1 MRKPLGSSEHIFK
14 REGDSS
20 KISKFMRNIS
30 PLFFMSE
37 FIYILFL
44 RYNDYVLSTRYKE
57 VISEDV
63 RKNIYNILIL
73 LYFLKP
79 FFAFLTDNVYFNI
92 NNILT
97 FLSKKIYDL
106 CNFIQDAMYYCSRAV
121 CKGKSIF
128 LQIFLRKYMKDG
140 ISSSGSRYFKK
151 RGLHSNNHYIDNFL
165 YIPINRKYYVL
176 ISELTITLLL
186 LCVYLFNNK
195 INYYLYLVIIFLIAS
210 LMLLSSCIF
219 EGVVVE
225 RCRRQIHFE
234 QVFYISYVMCIKI
247 FCSLVLYY
255 IYILKV
261 SIFILILKSFII
273 FLISCA
279 SSEETLFLSDN
290 LNAHRNTIL
299 NGGNGTMNVK
309 NSVNLLSQ
317 LGVLKKILFKESLFK
332 ILFLLILFNSSID
345 TKFSI
350 LQYGVQN
357 YSWPHSLIN
366 YIPLVSQT
374 AKLIGIS
381 IFQLYTNKMCYKNYA
396 MITILLNVLLKITSL
411 FFLYYNKNTYV
422 SPFLFLLNIIVQNI
436 SIKILALPILL
447 LCIKKAPLNLES
459 TIINIYIFCFNFSNL
474 ISKRYFLW
482 NIILQMSKNVFII
495 LLLSFLTTCASLLYY
510 FNISL
515 DSLNNMN
522 APYASCSSLLYSNGK
537 EDMYLKLKNSPKTH
551 YFNINPFSKG
561 EKGITSKKIVRFS
574 EENAKTKK
582 IKDEERK
589 NKPNEFKIASD
600 YSSDGDQWLIID
612 NLKGNIK
619 KKYADHNPLNISN
632 MML

>member
-1 MRKPLGSSEHIFK
+1 
-14 REGDSS
+14 
-20 KISKFMRNIS
+20 
-30 PLFFMSE
+30 
-37 FIYILFL
+37 
-44 RYNDYVLSTRYKE
+44 
-57 VISEDV
+57 
-63 RKNIYNILIL
+63 
-73 LYFLKP
+73 
-79 FFAFLTDNVYFNI
+79 
-92 NNILT
+92 
-97 FLSKKIYDL
+97 
-106 CNFIQDAMYYCSRAV
+106 
-121 CKGKSIF
+121 
-128 LQIFLRKYMKDG
+128 
-140 ISSSGSRYFKK
+140 
-151 RGLHSNNHYIDNFL
+151 
-165 YIPINRKYYVL
+165 
-176 ISELTITLLL
+176 
-186 LCVYLFNNK
+186 
-195 INYYLYLVIIFLIAS
+195 
-210 LMLLSSCIF
+210 
-219 EGVVVE
+219 
-225 RCRRQIHFE
+225 
-234 QVFYISYVMCIKI
+234 
-247 FCSLVLYY
+247 
-255 IYILKV
+255 
-261 SIFILILKSFII
+261 
-273 FLISCA
+273 
-279 SSEETLFLSDN
+279 
-290 LNAHRNTIL
+290 
-299 NGGNGTMNVK
+299 MNVK

-396 MITILLNVLLKITSL
+396 MITIL
-411 FFLYYNKNTYV
+411 
-422 SPFLFLLNIIVQNI
+422 
-436 SIKILALPILL
+436 
-447 LCIKKAPLNLES
+447 
-459 TIINIYIFCFNFSNL
+459 
-474 ISKRYFLW
+474 KRYFLW

-632 MML
+632 MMEKINFKNKNILELGCAHGLVGIKILLDKGNVVFQELNKEVINDVLLPNIEKNLNKNLKKKKLQDKKTFMKINNEDFNCFIINKPWNKLNKTLKKKELKPFDFILGNEILYRKENYPSILKILKRNLKENGKAYFGTKSYYFGFEDGAGSNSFLDYVNKNKRFEFIARVVQTDTEKSVYSKDIIEITFAKKN

>member
-57 VISEDV
+57 VISDDV

-92 NNILT
+92 NDILT
-97 FLSKKIYDL
+97 FLSKKINDL
-106 CNFIQDAMYYCSRAV
+106 YNFIQDAMYYCSRAV

-151 RGLHSNNHYIDNFL
+151 RGLHSSNHYVDNF
-165 YIPINRKYYVL
+165 
-176 ISELTITLLL
+176 
-186 LCVYLFNNK
+186 F
-195 INYYLYLVIIFLIAS
+195 
-210 LMLLSSCIF
+210 
-219 EGVVVE
+219 
-225 RCRRQIHFE
+225 
-234 QVFYISYVMCIKI
+234 
-247 FCSLVLYY
+247 
-255 IYILKV
+255 
-261 SIFILILKSFII
+261 
-273 FLISCA
+273 
-279 SSEETLFLSDN
+279 EETLFLNDN

-299 NGGNGTMNVK
+299 NGGNGAINAK
-309 NSVNLLSQ
+309 NTVNLLSQ

-396 MITILLNVLLKITSL
+396 MITIL
-411 FFLYYNKNTYV
+411 
-422 SPFLFLLNIIVQNI
+422 
-436 SIKILALPILL
+436 
-447 LCIKKAPLNLES
+447 
-459 TIINIYIFCFNFSNL
+459 
-474 ISKRYFLW
+474 KRYFLW

-515 DSLNNMN
+515 DSLNSMN
-522 APYASCSSLLYSNGK
+522 APYVSYSSLLYSNGK
-537 EDMYLKLKNSPKTH
+537 EDMYVKLKNSPKTH

-561 EKGITSKKIVRFS
+561 VKGIASKKIVRFS
-574 EENAKTKK
+574 EENAKTQKF
-582 IKDEERK
+582 KDEEKK
-589 NKPNEFKIASD
+589 NKRNAFKIASD
-600 YSSDGDQWLIID
+600 YSSDSDQWLIID
-612 NLKGNIK
+612 NLKVAK
-619 KKYADHNPLNISN
+619 KTKN
-632 MML
+632 